1 MLPWSFTMRWKSV
14 VAGLSLSLVILFS
27 RVSFADTL
35 TLTSVGGQSTD
46 GEYVYPYYF
55 TATGASGSETLVAM
69 SCLNFNRNIS
79 FGESWDANVIA
90 VSSITPS
97 SVIDG
102 ESGLDI
108 LADAYLFNQYSA
120 ATGNAQQISD
130 LQFAIWSIMDPTDIS
145 GKSGF
150 DSNAQALA
158 SVALSVAPTLPSS
171 AFATD
176 ALYIP
181 SGSYPNGG
189 EPQEFLTDPP
199 APAVVT
205 VTTPEPASL
214 VLMGTGLFGSAILL
228 YRRRAKA

>member
-1 MLPWSFTMRWKSV
+1 
-14 VAGLSLSLVILFS
+14 LSLSLVFLVS
-27 RVSFADTL
+27 QVSFADTL
-35 TLTSVGGQSTD
+35 TLTGVGGQNTD
-46 GEYVYPYYF
+46 GVYVYPYYF

-69 SCLNFNRNIS
+69 SCLNFNRDVS
-79 FGESWDANVIA
+79 TGESWDASVIG
-90 VSSITPS
+90 VSSVTPS
-97 SVIDG
+97 AVIDG

-120 ATGNAQQISD
+120 ASDNAQQTSD
-130 LQFAIWSIMDPTDIS
+130 LQFAIWSIMDPTDVS
-145 GKSGF
+145 GESGF
-150 DSNAQALA
+150 DLNAQALA
-158 SVALSVAPTLPSS
+158 AVALSVAPTLPSS

-189 EPQEFLTDPP
+189 EPQEFMTDPP

-205 VTTPEPASL
+205 VTPEPASL

-228 YRRRAKA
+228 YRRRAKAWSTC

>member
-1 MLPWSFTMRWKSV
+1 MRWKSV
-14 VAGLSLSLVILFS
+14 EAGLCLSLVFLVS
-27 RVSFADTL
+27 RICFADTL
-35 TLTSVGGQSTD
+35 TLTGVGGQNTD
-46 GEYVYPYYF
+46 GDYVYPYYF

-69 SCLNFNRNIS
+69 SCLNFNRDVS
-79 FGESWDANVIA
+79 MGESWSATVIG

-97 SVIDG
+97 TKIDG

-120 ATGNAQQISD
+120 ATGNPQQISD
-130 LQFAIWSIMDPTDIS
+130 LQFAIWSIMDPSDVS
-145 GKSGF
+145 GESGF

-158 SVALSVAPTLPSS
+158 VAALRVAPTLPSS

-176 ALYIP
+176 AVYIP

-189 EPQEFLTDPP
+189 EPQEFMTDP
-199 APAVVT
+199 APSVVS
-205 VTTPEPASL
+205 VATPEPASL

-228 YRRRAKA
+228 YRKRAKA